1 MVTLNDILAVLD
13 NPEAQ
18 GDLSVQITG
27 VTHDSRQVRPG
38 WIFVAIP
45 GSTSDGHNFIG
56 KAMSAGAT
64 AILAERPRT
73 SEFKSVPWIRIANTR
88 QALGAVSALVY
99 GKPTEAMTL
108 IGITGTNGKTTLTY
122 LLESIVKAASGKP
135 GVVGTVTYRW
145 DGNERPAA
153 NTTPE
158 SSDLQRMFRAMADA
172 GVSHVLVEASSHGL
186 DLGRLDGCQFD
197 VGVFTNLTQD
207 HLDYHSDLDSYYL
220 AKRILFE
227 RLLPSSTKEQRWAVI
242 NTDDPYGR
250 RLAQETAEVPVV
262 RFGTDPGCDVHPRE
276 ISVSAEGISGKL
288 QTPTGIISVR
298 SRLTGSFNLLNI
310 LAAVAVAN
318 TLGIPD
324 RSACEGIE
332 AIEVIPGRLERV
344 PSPKGLIF
352 VDYAHTPG
360 ALKNVLDALQGIRSN
375 RIITIMGCGGDRDKK
390 KRPMMGAEAAS
401 GSDSVI
407 ITSDNPRTEEP
418 LAIIRQIEQG
428 VAQQGFLPYPEGKG
442 EEQFRPGFYRI
453 VPDRREA
460 ISWALRWI
468 ENGDILLV
476 AGKGHETYQEINGV
490 RYPFDDREVL
500 RAELQRRSGAASRRA
515 ASERAEGSSQLN
527 SQSKE
532 PADES

>member
-1 MVTLNDILAVLD
+1 MVALKDILTVLD

-18 GDLSVQITG
+18 GDLSVQVTG
-27 VTHDSRQVRPG
+27 VTHDSRQVRQG

-45 GSTSDGHNFIG
+45 GFMSDGHDFIG
-56 KAMSAGAT
+56 KAVTAGAA

-73 SEFKSVPWIRIANTR
+73 AEFGSTPWIKIANTR
-88 QALGAVSALVY
+88 QALGAASAIVY
-99 GKPTEAMTL
+99 GTPTEAMTL

-122 LLESIVKAASGKP
+122 LLEAIIKAAGGTP
-135 GVVGTVTYRW
+135 GVVGTVTHRW
-145 DGNERPAA
+145 GGNERPAA

-158 SSDLQRMFRAMADA
+158 SSDLQSMFRAMVDD
-172 GVSHVLVEASSHGL
+172 GVSHVLLEASSQGL

-207 HLDYHSDLDSYYL
+207 HLDYHRDLETYYL

-227 RLLPSSTKEQRWAVI
+227 RLLPSSTKRQRQAVI

-250 RLAQETAEVPVV
+250 RLAQEITELPVV

-288 QTPTGIISVR
+288 RTPTGVISVR

-318 TLGIPD
+318 TLGVPD
-324 RSACEGIE
+324 QSVSEGIE
-332 AIEVIPGRLERV
+332 ALEVIPGRLERV
-344 PSPKGLIF
+344 PSEKGLIF

-360 ALKNVLDALQGIRSN
+360 ALKNVLDALQAIRSN
-375 RIITIMGCGGDRDKK
+375 RIITVMGCGGDRDKQ
-390 KRPMMGAEAAS
+390 KRPIMGSEAAS
-401 GSDSVI
+401 GSDFVI

-418 LAIIRQIEQG
+418 LTIIRQVEQG
-428 VAQQGFLPYPEGKG
+428 VTQHGFLPYPEGKA
-442 EEQFRPGFYRI
+442 EEPFRPGSYHI
-453 VPDRREA
+453 VLDRRQA
-460 ISWALRWI
+460 ISWALQWI

-500 RAELQRRSGAASRRA
+500 RDELQRRSGASIRGIASDRTDDGVQVNT
-515 ASERAEGSSQLN
+515 E
-527 SQSKE
+527 SKE
-532 PADES
+532 PADAS